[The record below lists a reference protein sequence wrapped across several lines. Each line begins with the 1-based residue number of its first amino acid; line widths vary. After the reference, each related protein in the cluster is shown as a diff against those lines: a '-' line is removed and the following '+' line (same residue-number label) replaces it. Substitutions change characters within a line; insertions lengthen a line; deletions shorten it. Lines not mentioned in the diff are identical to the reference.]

1 MYFRNTQILFTV
13 KPSFRI
19 YFSYLLQKGATV
31 ENGKRFDEAILLRMQ
46 KGTTQRLREAS
57 SKYGQSVSEYVRQ
70 LIRKALERNG
80 SDMR

>member
-1 MYFRNTQILFTV
+1 M
-13 KPSFRI
+13 
-19 YFSYLLQKGATV
+19 

-46 KGTTQRLREAS
+46 KGTTQKLREAS